1 MRGLFV
7 VALCVTLGSG
17 VQFVHATPG
26 GVDAN
31 GCHRSQSLGFHCH
44 PERAKS
50 GGTTPGGE
58 STAQREK
65 RLKRECKGRPNAGAC
80 SGYAT

>member
-7 VALCVTLGSG
+7 VSLCVALGSW
-17 VQFVHATPG
+17 VQFAHATPG

-31 GCHRSQSLGFHCH
+31 GCHRSQSQGFHCH
-44 PERAKS
+44 PERAKNR
-50 GGTTPGGE
+50 GATPGGE
-58 STAQREK
+58 TVVQREK

-80 SGYAT
+80 LGYAT